1 MSKKEKTPRIPGF
14 YTEDDGSYTVIG
26 QDGKEIKNPYEPLEN
41 AIYNNIS
48 WKGLKRLFEITAEVG
63 KDLGKDLIDDTKTKF
78 GVIGTDLRA
87 LATYIGE
94 EDQKAKLRQSRRKI
108 IWSEKYNKYMSEYDE
123 KKQQLIDI
131 RRGTGE

>member
-26 QDGKEIKNPYEPLEN
+26 KDGKEIKNPYEPLEN

-63 KDLGKDLIDDTKTKF
+63 KDLGKDLIADTKTKF
-78 GVIGTDLRA
+78 SVIGQDLRA
-87 LATYIGE
+87 LSTYIE
-94 EDQKAKLRQSRRKI
+94 EQDQKAKLRQSRRKI
-108 IWSEKYNKYMSEYDE
+108 IWSEKHNKYMSEYDLR
-123 KKQQLIDI
+123 KQNLIDLQ
-131 RRGTGE
+131 RGTYE

>member
-78 GVIGTDLRA
+78 SVIGQDLRA
-87 LATYIGE
+87 LATYIEE
-94 EDQKAKLRQSRRKI
+94 EDSKAKLRQSKRKI
-108 IWSEKYNKYMSEYDE
+108 VWSEKHNKYMSEYDLR
-123 KKQQLIDI
+123 KQNLIDM
-131 RRGTGE
+131 RRGTYE